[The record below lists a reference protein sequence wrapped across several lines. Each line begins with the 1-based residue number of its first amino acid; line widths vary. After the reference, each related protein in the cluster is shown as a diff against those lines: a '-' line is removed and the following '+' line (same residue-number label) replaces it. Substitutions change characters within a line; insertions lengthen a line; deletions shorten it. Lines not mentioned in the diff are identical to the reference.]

1 MAKTYDFSG
10 YVTRNDILCSDGRT
24 IKENAFLEQD
34 GMEVPLVFGHDRS
47 NPENIL
53 GSIKLENRKDGVYG
67 WGSFNDSQRGQAAK
81 QAVQHGDIKYLSIY
95 ANKLKQQAGNVL
107 HGIIREVS
115 LVYGG
120 ANPGAFIDNAVLQHD
135 DGTWEEI
142 ADEANICFFDEIVLS
157 HSDNEKEE
165 KGDKDMADE
174 AKKDENGDRT
184 AQDVLDG
191 LPEDDRTLVL
201 HVIGQAY
208 ALGKA
213 EKEDDNDNNDSDDDE
228 AEHSDN
234 EGEDDTMKYNAFE
247 NSRPARS
254 NVLSHS
260 DQAAIL
266 EMAKDNRVGTFK
278 NAMKI
283 YADEN
288 SLQHDDPENR
298 ADQVGGFIDDYSYD
312 AILPDYKDVRPG
324 APELITNDQGWVST
338 VLNKVHKSPISRIR
352 TGFSDIRKAEE
363 LRAKGY
369 QKGDKKTLTG
379 NIKLIRR
386 TTDPQ
391 TVYVKNAL
399 NKDDVDDITDFDYV
413 SYLYN
418 IDRMML
424 NEELARAIVFGDGRE
439 DGDADK
445 IYPEH
450 IRPIY
455 TDDDI
460 YTIHVDLSQVDM
472 DELQGTNTESF
483 FGSNYV
489 LAETMIQTCLYA
501 REQYK
506 GTGTPDMLID
516 PHWMNIMLLA
526 RDMNGRRIFSS
537 KAELAQAMNVNSVV
551 SVDYMHEYTRT
562 TTVSGQE
569 VTMVPLVIMCNFVDY
584 SLGQTKGGE
593 IAHFTQF
600 DIDFNQMKSLIETRK
615 SGALT
620 RPWSAIAIEAPST
633 ADLNEKFAYPTY
645 VKYGTV
651 PYNTRPT
658 DQQDKSS
665 RHTTP
670 SNSSSSGATGATGAT
685 GE

>member
-34 GMEVPLVFGHDRS
+34 GMEVPLVFGHDHS

-157 HSDNEKEE
+157 HSDDEKEE

-174 AKKDENGDRT
+174 AKKDENDDRT

-191 LPEDDRTLVL
+191 LSEGDRTLVL
-201 HVIGQAY
+201 DVIGQAY
-208 ALGKA
+208 ELGKV
-213 EKEDDNDNNDSDDDE
+213 EKDDNNNDNDDSK
-228 AEHSDN
+228 AEHSDD

-247 NSRPARS
+247 NGSTRRS
-254 NVLSHS
+254 NHLTHG
-260 DQAAIL
+260 DQVAIL
-266 EMAKDNRVGTFK
+266 EMAKDNRVGTFQ
-278 NAMKI
+278 NALKI
-283 YADEN
+283 YVEEN

-298 ADQVGGFIDDYSYD
+298 ADQVGGFVDGGGDQSFTN
-312 AILPDYKDVRPG
+312 ILPEYKDVRPG
-324 APELITNDQGWVST
+324 APELVTDDQAWVSV
-338 VLNKVHKSPISRIR
+338 VLNKTHKSPISRIR
-352 TGFSDIRKAEE
+352 TNHVDIRKAEQ

-369 QKGDKKTLTG
+369 QKGDKKALTG
-379 NIKLIRR
+379 NIKLARR

-391 TVYVKNAL
+391 TIYVKNAL
-399 NKDDVDDITDFDYV
+399 NRDDIIDITDFDYV

-418 IDRMML
+418 IDNMML
-424 NEELARAIVFGDGRE
+424 REELARAILFGDGRE
-439 DGDADK
+439 DGDPDR

-450 IRPIY
+450 IRPVY
-455 TDDDI
+455 SDDDI
-460 YTIHVDLSQVDM
+460 YTIHVDLSQVEM
-472 DELQGTNTESF
+472 DELQGTNTESY
-483 FGSNYV
+483 FGSNYI
-489 LAETMIQTCLYA
+489 LAEAMVQTCLYA
-501 REQYK
+501 REKYK
-506 GTGTPDMLID
+506 GSNPDMFID
-516 PHWMNIMLLA
+516 EHWINVMLLS
-526 RDMNGRRIFSS
+526 RDLNGRRIFGSRQ
-537 KAELAQAMNVNSVV
+537 ELAQALNVNSINTVP
-551 SVDYMHEYTRT
+551 YMNEYTRERENEDT
-562 TTVSGQE
+562 TTT
-569 VTMVPLVIMCNFVDY
+569 TMVPLAIMVNLADY

-593 IAHFTQF
+593 ITHFTQF
-600 DIDFNQMKSLIETRK
+600 DIDFNQQKSLLETRK

-620 RPWSAIAIEAPST
+620 RLWSAIAIEAPQG
-633 ADLNEKFAYPTY
+633 ADIATKFAYPEY
-645 VKYGTV
+645 VDYG
-651 PYNTRPT
+651 PRPGA
-658 DQQDKSS
+658 K
-665 RHTTP
+665 
-670 SNSSSSGATGATGAT
+670 GATGATGAT

>member
-1 MAKTYDFSG
+1 MAKKYDFSG
-10 YVTRNDILCSDGRT
+10 YVTRNDLLCSDGRT
-24 IKENAFLEQD
+24 IRQNAFLEQD
-34 GMEVPLVFGHDRS
+34 GMEVPLVWGHDHD
-47 NPENIL
+47 NPGNVL
-53 GSIKLENRKDGVYG
+53 GSVLLENKPDGVYG
-67 WGSFNDSQRGQAAK
+67 WGSFNDSERGQAAK
-81 QAVQHGDIKYLSIY
+81 EAVRHGDIKYLSIY

-107 HGIIREVS
+107 HGVIREVS

-135 DGTWEEI
+135 DGSWEEVT
-142 ADEANICFFDEIVLS
+142 DEANMCFFDEILI
-157 HSDNEKEE
+157 HADEE
-165 KGDKDMADE
+165 GDKEMADE
-174 AKKDENGDRT
+174 ANNSNDKT
-184 AQDVLDG
+184 IQDVVDSMTEEQKNVLYYLVG
-191 LPEDDRTLVL
+191 EAANGAGSDD
-201 HVIGQAY
+201 
-208 ALGKA
+208 
-213 EKEDDNDNNDSDDDE
+213 DDDE

-234 EGEDDTMKYNAFE
+234 EGEENTMKFNAFE
-247 NSRPARS
+247 NGTPERS
-254 NVLSHS
+254 NVLSHG

-283 YADEN
+283 YMDEN
-288 SLQHDDPENR
+288 SLQHDDTNV
-298 ADQVGGFIDDYSYD
+298 ADQVGGFVDDYSYD

-352 TGFSDIRKAEE
+352 TGFADIRKAEE

-399 NKDDVDDITDFDYV
+399 NKDDVTDITDFDYV

-439 DGDADK
+439 DGDPDK

-472 DELQGTNTESF
+472 DELQGTNTDSY

-489 LAETMIQTCLYA
+489 LAEAMIQTCLYA

-562 TTVSGQE
+562 AIVNGQE

-593 IAHFTQF
+593 ISHFTQF

-633 ADLNEKFAYPTY
+633 ADLNAKFAYPTY

-665 RHTTP
+665 KYATP
-670 SNSSSSGATGATGAT
+670 TGSTGATGATGAT
-685 GE
+685 GN